1 MQDGYQGGAGAPD
14 GFDALTRQYWKAW
27 NEALRGMASGAGFT
41 PPRPAPASPWQAAL
55 DGWAAFAQGGL
66 PEANDAVG
74 RLRTQAG
81 HWLGQMQQLAAQF
94 AGGNAGAGEI
104 ARAWKQMLGAA
115 GGNPFAY
122 VTGSMHGQG
131 AQSFERWLAQ
141 AAPWMNTLDA
151 WRHEGTAWLHM
162 PTFGLAREHQERWQ
176 RLAQAHLDYQQRTQ
190 DYNILMLK
198 ATEDACA
205 LFERMLSESAEGGKK
220 IESAR
225 ALFDLWVDAAEDAY
239 ARIAL
244 SREFREAY
252 GQMVDAQ
259 MRLRAGIQREV
270 EQACAL
276 FDMPTRTELD
286 GAHRKIVE
294 LERQVRRL
302 RESQARASSN
312 QASTN
317 QPSARQPSSNASA
330 AHADMVAT
338 TAETKKP
345 SKRATKSGTSA
356 RRKPARASATGP
368 ARKKTAAKET
378 HAARSVK
385 RGPLFAMSGIPAPLA
400 PEPMPAGAAK
410 AAKSVKK
417 GR

>member
-27 NEALRGMASGAGFT
+27 NEALRGMAAGGGFAQA
-41 PPRPAPASPWQAAL
+41 RPAPASPWQAAL

-104 ARAWKQMLGAA
+104 AQAWKQMLGAA
-115 GGNPFAY
+115 GGNPFAH

-151 WRHEGTAWLHM
+151 WRHEGTAWLQT

-176 RLAQAHLDYQQRTQ
+176 RLVQAQLDYQQRTQ
-190 DYNILMLK
+190 DYNVLMFK
-198 ATEDACA
+198 ATEDAYA
-205 LFERMLSESAEGGKK
+205 LFERKLSESAESGKK
-220 IESAR
+220 VESAR
-225 ALFDLWVDAAEDAY
+225 ALFDLWIDAAEDAY
-239 ARIAL
+239 AKIAL
-244 SREFREAY
+244 SREFREVY

-294 LERQVRRL
+294 LERQMRRL
-302 RESQARASSN
+302 RESQGRV
-312 QASTN
+312 
-317 QPSARQPSSNASA
+317 SANTAASNASA
-330 AHADMVAT
+330 AHAEMVA
-338 TAETKKP
+338 AGEGTKKP
-345 SKRATKSGTSA
+345 PARAAKSSASA
-356 RRKPARASATGP
+356 RRKPARASATEP
-368 ARKKTAAKET
+368 AKKKTAAKET

-385 RGPLFAMSGIPAPLA
+385 RGPLFAMSGIPTPLA
-400 PEPMPAGAAK
+400 PEPMPAGVAK
-410 AAKSVKK
+410 KAKSVKK

>member
-27 NEALRGMASGAGFT
+27 NEALRGMASGGGFAQA
-41 PPRPAPASPWQAAL
+41 RSAPASPWQAAL

-104 ARAWKQMLGAA
+104 AQAWKRMLGAA
-115 GGNPFAY
+115 GGNPFTH

-176 RLAQAHLDYQQRTQ
+176 GLAQAHLDYQQRTQ
-190 DYNILMLK
+190 DYNVLMFK
-198 ATEDACA
+198 ATEDAYT
-205 LFERMLSESAEGGKK
+205 LFERKLSESAESGKK

-225 ALFDLWVDAAEDAY
+225 ALFDLWIDAAEDAY
-239 ARIAL
+239 AKIAL
-244 SREFREAY
+244 SREFREIY

-294 LERQVRRL
+294 LERQMRRL
-302 RESQARASSN
+302 RESQGRAP
-312 QASTN
+312 ASQT
-317 QPSARQPSSNASA
+317 SSNASA
-330 AHADMVAT
+330 APADTMAT

-345 SKRATKSGTSA
+345 SARATKSSASA
-356 RRKPARASATGP
+356 RRKPARASAAEP
-368 ARKKTAAKET
+368 AKKKAAVKET

-385 RGPLFAMSGIPAPLA
+385 RGPLFAMSGIPTPLA
-400 PEPMPAGAAK
+400 PEPLSADAAET
-410 AAKSVKK
+410 AKSAKK
-417 GR
+417 ER

>member
-27 NEALRGMASGAGFT
+27 NEALRGMASGAGFA
-41 PPRPAPASPWQAAL
+41 PPRPTPASPWQAAL

-104 ARAWKQMLGAA
+104 AQAWKRMMGAA
-115 GGNPFAY
+115 GGNPGVNPFVAH

-141 AAPWMNTLDA
+141 AAPWMNTLEA
-151 WRHEGTAWLHM
+151 WRHEGATWLHM
-162 PTFGLAREHQERWQ
+162 PTFGLTREHQERWQ
-176 RLAQAHLDYQQRTQ
+176 HLAQAHLDYQQRTQ
-190 DYNILMLK
+190 DYNVLMLK
-198 ATEDACA
+198 ATEDAYG
-205 LFERMLSESAEGGKK
+205 LFERKLSESAENDKK

-225 ALFDLWVDAAEDAY
+225 ALFDLWIDAAEDAY
-239 ARIAL
+239 AKIAL
-244 SREFREAY
+244 SREFREVY
-252 GQMVDAQ
+252 GKMVDAQ

-294 LERQVRRL
+294 LERQMRRL
-302 RESQARASSN
+302 RESQGRAS
-312 QASTN
+312 AS
-317 QPSARQPSSNASA
+317 QPSSNASA
-330 AHADMVAT
+330 AHADTVT
-338 TAETKKP
+338 TTTEAKKP
-345 SKRATKSGTSA
+345 TPRATKSSASA
-356 RRKPARASATGP
+356 RRKPARAPATEP
-368 ARKKTAAKET
+368 VKKKTAAKET
-378 HAARSVK
+378 HATRSVK
-385 RGPLFAMSGIPAPLA
+385 RGPLFAMSGIPTPLA
-400 PEPMPAGAAK
+400 PEPMSAGTTK